1 MPLIVI
7 MFFCV
12 CVGSL
17 PKGIPIGIFNEE
29 NCTHTDICL
38 SEDLITY
45 LNSYS
50 LTKYPYDNLTEALK
64 DAKSKK
70 LFGVLRL
77 GPNFTEAF
85 IDKLHFDNSST
96 VINQSVIT
104 FNGDMTN
111 SVLMAIF
118 ENIFYN
124 DYFDFVRYALQ
135 KLEIKPSYGKL
146 PVSIGEE
153 VFGKYVKKDYSAINA
168 YAAPGLLIIIVYS
181 VSFALTGLSLLTEK
195 TNGVFERN
203 IVSGVTTNCIVIS
216 HLIINMSVFAVGL
229 FFLLQMTTKLYD
241 IPVRG
246 SFIAGYSILLLQ
258 CFTGLGEIAV

>member
-1 MPLIVI
+1 
-7 MFFCV
+7 
-12 CVGSL
+12 
-17 PKGIPIGIFNEE
+17 
-29 NCTHTDICL
+29 
-38 SEDLITY
+38 
-45 LNSYS
+45 
-50 LTKYPYDNLTEALK
+50 
-64 DAKSKK
+64 
-70 LFGVLRL
+70 
-77 GPNFTEAF
+77 
-85 IDKLHFDNSST
+85 
-96 VINQSVIT
+96 
-104 FNGDMTN
+104 MTN

-124 DYFDFVRYALQ
+124 DYFDFVRYALT

-153 VFGKYVKKDYSAINA
+153 VFGKYIKKDYSAINA

-203 IVSGVTTNCIVIS
+203 IVSGVTTNTIVIS
-216 HLIINMSVFAVGL
+216 HLLINMSVFAFGL

-258 CFTGLGEIAV
+258 CFTGLGKICLKKKFSLLISKPLKMMFLFNFNRSGNGLLLSAVMDTIWAYAIVGNGILLFIFITSGALWPLGMLEI